1 MAVIPQIYAEFQS
14 IEDKPVTCMFTTFL
28 ATVIF
33 CFIDSK
39 INIGSGFQAEVPS
52 TIELRQA
59 TMYDK
64 HRAAVCWI
72 PFEHETRKRAQES

>member
-1 MAVIPQIYAEFQS
+1 VGQQKTAFYF
-14 IEDKPVTCMFTTFL
+14 KTNL
-28 ATVIF
+28 F

-39 INIGSGFQAEVPS
+39 INIGPGFQADVPS
-52 TIELRQA
+52 TMEPRHA
-59 TMYDK
+59 SSYDK